1 MFDFLVKY
9 MEETFVLPI
18 DNTALGPDTANFYY
32 PSPSHPEPINSMRV
46 KRAQPE
52 FESAV
57 EMVFE
62 FDQDGTTMALD
73 AIYMPGHMPNPLT
86 YDNPPSISVEG
97 HDGLI
102 FVKHCEPPGIIH
114 SFSVDTAGFSEAK
127 AKAVADFFLP
137 FYPRLIVRDS
147 SRAEKAK
154 EALAMAMHPRLGST
168 SLLGRRLTSELVRIV
183 AGFVEFTLADRL

>member
-9 MEETFVLPI
+9 MEETFVLPP
-18 DNTALGPDTANFYY
+18 DVTSLGPDIAYFYY
-32 PSPSHPEPINSMRV
+32 PSPSLPEPCNSMRV
-46 KRAQPE
+46 RNAKPE
-52 FESAV
+52 FESVV
-57 EMVFE
+57 EMIFE

-73 AIYMPGHMPNPLT
+73 AIYMPGHVPNPMT
-86 YDNPPSISVEG
+86 YQNPPNIRVEG

-102 FVKHCEPPGIIH
+102 MVKHFKPPGIAS
-114 SFSVDTAGFSEAK
+114 SFSVDTTGFTEAK

-137 FYPRLIVRDS
+137 FYPRRIVRDS
-147 SRAEKAK
+147 SRIEEAK

-183 AGFVEFTLADRL
+183 AGFVEFTLAD